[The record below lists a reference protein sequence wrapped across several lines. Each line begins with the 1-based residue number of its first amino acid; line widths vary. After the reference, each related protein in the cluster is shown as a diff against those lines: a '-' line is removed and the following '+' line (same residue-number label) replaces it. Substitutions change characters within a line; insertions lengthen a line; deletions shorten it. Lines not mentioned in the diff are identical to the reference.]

1 MKGITNV
8 EIREK
13 FENIESELS
22 EINKNRSDTL
32 IYLIFFSFSAITALI
47 STMMMLYHSH
57 PMFLFFT
64 ILGIAWMV
72 FLIVY
77 RLFDKYIE

>member
-8 EIREK
+8 QIREK

-22 EINKNRSDTL
+22 EMNNKRSDTS
-32 IYLIFFSFSAITALI
+32 IYLIFFSFSVITALI
-47 STMMMLYHSH
+47 STVMMLYHSH

-64 ILGIAWMV
+64 ILGISWMI
-72 FLIVY
+72 FLIIY
-77 RLFDKYIE
+77 RLYDKYNE